1 MGYRKDILTGK
12 PIKDAING
20 FRDPKLVEKEEA
32 QKQAEKEQRQ
42 AAFQRATSPIFNMI
56 FRDAM
61 LAKEVGA
68 HMEQGNR
75 RSEKLKEQQERTEKL
90 QRSMKLDARTKA
102 FLRQGDDLR
111 ASLDGEHFRSFGQEK
126 E

>member
-1 MGYRKDILTGK
+1 MGHKKDTLIGGN
-12 PIKDAING
+12 IKDTINS
-20 FRDPKLVEKEEA
+20 FRDPKAVEEEEA
-32 QKQAEKEQRQ
+32 QKQAEKERR
-42 AAFQRATSPIFNMI
+42 AAEFQKATMPIFNMV

-61 LAKEVGA
+61 LAKEVG
-68 HMEQGNR
+68 MQTEQGNR

>member
-1 MGYRKDILTGK
+1 MGHKKDTLIGGN
-12 PIKDAING
+12 IKDMINS
-20 FRDPKLVEKEEA
+20 FRDPKAVEEEEA
-32 QKQAEKEQRQ
+32 QKQAEKERR
-42 AAFQRATSPIFNMI
+42 AAEFQKATMPIFNMV

-61 LAKEVGA
+61 LAKEVG
-68 HMEQGNR
+68 MQTEQGNR